1 MNKKKLLS
9 GIKPTGIVHLGNYF
23 GYIQPALKLVSQF
36 EHAQLFIADVHTFN
50 SLKDPALLSE
60 YTYQI
65 VAAYLACGLDTAKT
79 LVYRQS
85 DVPETFELCN
95 LLMNFTEKGLMNRA
109 HSYKAKLDQN
119 EEMGKSPDE
128 GVNMGLFNYPILM
141 AADILLFDPD
151 VVPVGKDQ
159 LQHLEMARDI
169 AQHFNSTYK
178 TDEMKLFES
187 YVEEEVQTIV
197 GLDGRKMSKSYNNT
211 IPLFAKEDELKK
223 LIMKIPTSSQGIEEP
238 KETEGDVI
246 FTLYSYVANEEEK
259 NALAQKYRAGGMGW
273 GEAKNMLFEKLNS
286 HIAPMREKYEAFMQ
300 DREYLKKVMVEG
312 GEKAREYASAK
323 MKRVRTIVGLD
334 L

>member
-23 GYIQPALKLVSQF
+23 GYIQPALTEISGYEVS
-36 EHAQLFIADVHTFN
+36 QLFIADIHSLN
-50 SLKDPALLSE
+50 SLKDSSLISE

-65 VAAYLACGLDTAKT
+65 VAVYLACGLDPKKI

-95 LLMNFTEKGLMNRA
+95 ILMNFTEKGLMNRA
-109 HSYKAKLDQN
+109 HSYKAKLDEN
-119 EEMGKSPDE
+119 EAKGLSPDT

-141 AADILLFDPD
+141 ASDILLFDPD
-151 VVPVGKDQ
+151 SVPVGKDQ
-159 LQHLEMARDI
+159 LQHLEMTRDI
-169 AQHFNSTYK
+169 AQHFNSTYN
-178 TDEMKLFES
+178 TDEMKLPGALVKIEA
-187 YVEEEVQTIV
+187 QTIV
-197 GLDGRKMSKSYNNT
+197 GLDGRKMSKSYGNT

-246 FTLYSYVANEEEK
+246 YTLYSYVSNEEEK
-259 NALAQKYRAGGMGW
+259 NALAQKYCAGGMGW
-273 GEAKNMLFEKLNS
+273 GEAKNILFEKLNT
-286 HIAPMREKYEAFMQ
+286 HIAPMREKYESLMQ

-312 GEKAREYASAK
+312 GEKAREYASEK
-323 MKRVRTIVGLD
+323 MKRVRKIVGLE